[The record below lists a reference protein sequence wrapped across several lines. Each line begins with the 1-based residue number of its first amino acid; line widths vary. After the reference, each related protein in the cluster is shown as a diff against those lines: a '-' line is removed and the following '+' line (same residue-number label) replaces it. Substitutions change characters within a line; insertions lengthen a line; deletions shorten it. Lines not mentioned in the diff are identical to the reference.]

1 MFFHSGANATRLSM
15 SLERSETGS
24 ELLNNLNTNTEE
36 DQILELLSKLR
47 LEIYRIETTTG
58 PSRRTSCIR
67 NEIKQL
73 ESQLAY
79 CKDQTKE
86 PADQVSQDILLE

>member
-1 MFFHSGANATRLSM
+1 M

-24 ELLNNLNTNTEE
+24 EPLNNTNTEE
-36 DQILELLSKLR
+36 DHLLELLSKLR

-58 PSRRTSCIR
+58 PSRRTNCIR

-73 ESQLAY
+73 EIRLAY
-79 CKDQTKE
+79 CKDQAKE
-86 PADQVSQDILLE
+86 SADQASQDILLE